1 VSFSKNDFSTVLV
14 PKYGNVCALDPFY
27 AAPSNHSKVQKKA
40 TFGINT
46 HTEKGQVRSGSPPKL
61 KFLEFDLKTA
71 FASFLLDSQ
80 TNPLHHRH
88 PPLALPPKSALE
100 VLKFTH

>member
-1 VSFSKNDFSTVLV
+1 
-14 PKYGNVCALDPFY
+14 
-27 AAPSNHSKVQKKA
+27 
-40 TFGINT
+40 
-46 HTEKGQVRSGSPPKL
+46 
-61 KFLEFDLKTA
+61 LEFDLKTA

-80 TNPLHHRH
+80 TNPLHHPR